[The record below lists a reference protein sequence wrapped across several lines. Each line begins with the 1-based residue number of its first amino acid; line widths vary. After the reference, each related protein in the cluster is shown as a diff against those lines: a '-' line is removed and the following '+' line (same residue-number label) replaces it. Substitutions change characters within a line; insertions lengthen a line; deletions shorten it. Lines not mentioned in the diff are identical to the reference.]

1 MVRPRETT
9 KKITPKNIGKKSLK
23 KFKCYAKEYS
33 IKEKKSKV
41 GRDEQKRHETQK
53 TKIIMTDINSTISI
67 IITLCEWIEQ
77 NTLINKIHLYA
88 TYRSSLDSK
97 IHRGWN

>member
-33 IKEKKSKV
+33 IKEKKGK
-41 GRDEQKRHETQK
+41 K
-53 TKIIMTDINSTISI
+53 
-67 IITLCEWIEQ
+67 
-77 NTLINKIHLYA
+77 INK
-88 TYRSSLDSK
+88 K
-97 IHRGWN
+97 KEKKKE